1 MYILYNNDNNEQKYN
16 IKAYSI
22 SGNII
27 TIQYGD
33 NTTFPK
39 NTSGFKIFSNN
50 KSFKQNY
57 K

>member
-22 SGNII
+22 SDNII

-33 NTTFPK
+33 DITFPK
-39 NTSGFKIFSNN
+39 NINGFKR
-50 KSFKQNY
+50 KSFKKY
-57 K
+57 